1 MIAKAK
7 AARDAGE
14 DNSGPLPPSLTQL
27 DGVAQLTP
35 LQRKRLREGKP
46 MTSRPLTEVELKLE
60 DARCQELGSR
70 MMHPKKNS
78 NPKGLQT
85 PRELETIQQRAAAR
99 QQEHERRKVQIQQLE
114 KDAEDAGGGPAAY
127 KQYMQETKKGSRA
140 ATATKCK
147 KAAVKDPA
155 DYAAEELEEYLKQL
169 FRVADTN
176 GDGVLQPHEMTRLL
190 KMSGFGFTDEVIA
203 QVIALTDAN
212 HDGVIQYEEFVPAMI
227 AVMLCVDEMEEAGAA
242 PAAPPTRST
251 GGTLP
256 GGWPARSTPRDLW
269 AANDPRL
276 RYGLSHLEDFHNE
289 AQHSSMRSRLTSK
302 CRPTRYA
309 GVTCLK

>member
-1 MIAKAK
+1 
-7 AARDAGE
+7 
-14 DNSGPLPPSLTQL
+14 
-27 DGVAQLTP
+27 
-35 LQRKRLREGKP
+35 
-46 MTSRPLTEVELKLE
+46 
-60 DARCQELGSR
+60 
-70 MMHPKKNS
+70 
-78 NPKGLQT
+78 
-85 PRELETIQQRAAAR
+85 
-99 QQEHERRKVQIQQLE
+99 
-114 KDAEDAGGGPAAY
+114 
-127 KQYMQETKKGSRA
+127 MQETKKGSRA
-140 ATATKCK
+140 ATATKSK
-147 KAAVKDPA
+147 KAAVKDPADYAAEELEEYLKQLFRVADTNGDGVLQPHEMTRLLKMSGFGFTDEVIAQVIALTDANHDGVIQYEEFVPAMIAVMLCVDEMEEAAAPKSKPAVKDPA